1 VLQPVLAGIGVYW
14 FLRGEQLD
22 RAASTVGGLCLGL
35 VIAHSVIALG
45 LPFAGTLAWT
55 AMLLAS
61 AARVVHAR
69 AWSGRVGWAI
79 VTAACWGQVAN
90 AHLSNGLVMGSAA
103 LAAYV
108 GAALV
113 RAVRRG
119 AMSPRERVEV
129 GGLMLATLPL
139 VNLAVLLP
147 RLAYLPSTTIGAGYN
162 RLDAWGR
169 ALTGVSTRGGVVGYA
184 ATPSWPAGLAMPP
197 GPYLG
202 VLAIV
207 LSLAWWTSP
216 RYRWL
221 GVSFAGFGALFY
233 LLSLDGV
240 ATALAPLISNTSWG
254 QFYVH
259 EPYRFTYAAIF
270 ALCVLAGL
278 GADSLLR
285 STSLRA
291 SLEMLAP
298 GAALWILLWAF
309 ASPRREAGLI
319 VAGIA
324 ASVLCIA
331 ELRRLPVLRWSLP
344 AIVALEMTIAGV
356 IGENRAYVP
365 DYQPLQAPTVD
376 AAAYVRP
383 GPISD
388 YLAARSGGGGRYVSF
403 LPRLSQWGFEFLQG
417 PAYWGALANQRSMI
431 FGVPDVDG
439 YNPTQSVRYW
449 TFVRALDPKPMHYNA
464 AFFSDP
470 RPVVLD
476 LLAIRWVVT
485 SGAPPPWAA
494 SVPSTGAIPAT
505 PLLVDG
511 PWSLYAIPGA
521 APEASGV
528 TRWTTVATPA
538 AALNA
543 VRAAAFDPEHI
554 VVLEGEPGLAMSTAT
569 GNGAAVFTMNGTAS
583 ATVVATTPVPSQLLI
598 RIPYEKHWHAWID
611 GRPTP
616 MMPAD
621 YLDMAVALPPGHHTV
636 RIAYSDPTIGY
647 GLAGSAVS
655 VLALVMASIL
665 LRRRE
670 SRSGR

>member
-1 VLQPVLAGIGVYW
+1 QPVLAGIGVYW

-119 AMSPRERVEV
+119 AMSPSEGVEV

-184 ATPSWPAGLAMPP
+184 ATRSWPAGLAMPP

-278 GADSLLR
+278 GADGLLR

-298 GAALWILLWAF
+298 GAALW
-309 ASPRREAGLI
+309 
-319 VAGIA
+319 
-324 ASVLCIA
+324 
-331 ELRRLPVLRWSLP
+331 
-344 AIVALEMTIAGV
+344 
-356 IGENRAYVP
+356 
-365 DYQPLQAPTVD
+365 
-376 AAAYVRP
+376 
-383 GPISD
+383 
-388 YLAARSGGGGRYVSF
+388 
-403 LPRLSQWGFEFLQG
+403 
-417 PAYWGALANQRSMI
+417 
-431 FGVPDVDG
+431 
-439 YNPTQSVRYW
+439 
-449 TFVRALDPKPMHYNA
+449 
-464 AFFSDP
+464 
-470 RPVVLD
+470 
-476 LLAIRWVVT
+476 
-485 SGAPPPWAA
+485 
-494 SVPSTGAIPAT
+494 
-505 PLLVDG
+505 
-511 PWSLYAIPGA
+511 
-521 APEASGV
+521 
-528 TRWTTVATPA
+528 
-538 AALNA
+538 
-543 VRAAAFDPEHI
+543 
-554 VVLEGEPGLAMSTAT
+554 
-569 GNGAAVFTMNGTAS
+569 
-583 ATVVATTPVPSQLLI
+583 
-598 RIPYEKHWHAWID
+598 
-611 GRPTP
+611 
-616 MMPAD
+616 
-621 YLDMAVALPPGHHTV
+621 
-636 RIAYSDPTIGY
+636 
-647 GLAGSAVS
+647 
-655 VLALVMASIL
+655 
-665 LRRRE
+665 
-670 SRSGR
+670 